1 MHYLKSGVRRN
12 NARKGETRAQAR
24 MDSVDWIEGYFN
36 WQRLHTLIDLL
47 APVDY
52 EAGLVAA

>member
-1 MHYLKSGVRRN
+1 
-12 NARKGETRAQAR
+12 